1 MQLFICTKKLVL
13 IILVVVTF
21 FSCTKTGVYRNDEIT
36 EERITNRFFNL
47 PENVSSLVKQ
57 IADTLKKQ
65 NAHYHF
71 INQLIN
77 EEGYALWGKAIIDK
91 GYSKK
96 IITSAVATAG
106 NATPNYDVVLIPLV
120 LDNSNYVNSFL
131 ICTVDTAN
139 VGIELIRGRTY
150 DAYKYPANDVAM
162 QMLVL
167 NNSAFGDS
175 IFTATND
182 TVFNIGE
189 QQKISGQP
197 LFIKITAVAEG
208 TTNNGSSHLNRPTPD
223 EIAIKPCTRTIFV
236 NSAGN
241 FINSAGE
248 AFCSPVIITVTD
260 PVGGT
265 GVNPENPGTTTTPRS
280 PNYGSGTPGA
290 ANPNWMPNPTTTTPR
305 GGTTITKTPLPPL
318 VPVITKVTPTV
329 LQTSAIAF
337 DNRITDELVPCM
349 SAVLQQVKNVQSGN
363 LGMIIQKFAGEVPLW
378 NINFKNGP
386 LTENYG
392 ETSPI
397 ITNNTVQITLDYD
410 KLKNATNIAIAQIII
425 HEVIHAYLTNYYKND
440 PTNFVKDYPLM
451 VDEFV
456 NKGFSLNVSEHDQM
470 VKSFTSSIADALKDY
485 GKSVGLNIPYQVY
498 EDLAWTGLDFLNN
511 SSLTD
516 EEKDRIQNRIS
527 AEFSNSSFDTEVPLG
542 KKACN

>member
-1 MQLFICTKKLVL
+1 MKLSICTKKLVL

-21 FSCTKTGVYRNDEIT
+21 FSCTKIGVYRNDEIT

-65 NAHYHF
+65 NIHYHF

-77 EEGYALWGKAIIDK
+77 EEGYALWDKAIIDK

-106 NATPNYDVVLIPLV
+106 NSTPNYDVVLIPLV

-189 QQKISGQP
+189 QQKISGQL

-223 EIAIKPCTRTIFV
+223 EITISPCPKTTFV
-236 NSAGN
+236 NSADN
-241 FINSAGE
+241 FKKNIGD
-248 AFCSPVIITVTD
+248 AFCSPVIITITD

-265 GVNPENPGTTTTPRS
+265 GVNPENPGTTTTTPRS

-290 ANPNWMPNPTTTTPR
+290 ANPNWLPNPTTTTPR

-329 LQTSAIAF
+329 ATAF

-386 LTENYG
+386 LTENTG

-425 HEVIHAYLTNYYKND
+425 HEVIHAYLTNLYKTEYETYKNSYQKMFYAYAGGNLELGQVQHD
-440 PTNFVKDYPLM
+440 EM
-451 VDEFV
+451 VR
-456 NKGFSLNVSEHDQM
+456 
-470 VKSFTSSIADALKDY
+470 SFTTPIADALKQY
-485 GKSVGLNIPYQVY
+485 GKSIGLNINDDVY
-498 EDLAWTGLDFLNN
+498 GDLAWAGLDYIHN
-511 SSLTD
+511 SSLSD

-527 AEFSNSSFDTEVPLG
+527 AEFKNTIFDTEVPMG
-542 KKACN
+542 EKACK